1 MNLSFINL
9 PKAFLSGY
17 DICLNNAASPDYCR
31 DQITSSAPTMIDV
44 YLKTY
49 ENCRGILGSERCK
62 TLMAPE
68 PASGI
73 VSSIPILALGIIAG
87 ALIFGRNKKGA

>member
-1 MNLSFINL
+1 MDLSFINL

-17 DICLNNAASPDYCR
+17 DACLNNASPDYCR
-31 DQITSSAPTMIDV
+31 DKIVSGAPTVIDV
-44 YLKTY
+44 YLRTY
-49 ENCRGILGSERCK
+49 ENCRSLLGSERCK
-62 TLMAPE
+62 ALMAPE

-87 ALIFGRNKKGA
+87 ALIFGKRRA

>member
-1 MNLSFINL
+1 MDFSFINL

-17 DICLNNAASPDYCR
+17 DACLNNASPDFCR
-31 DQITSSAPTMIDV
+31 DKIVSSAPTVIDV

-49 ENCRGILGSERCK
+49 ENCRSILGSERCK
-62 TLMAPE
+62 TIMAPDQ
-68 PASGI
+68 PTKIAI
-73 VSSIPILALGIIAG
+73 VPLLAIGIIAG

>member
-1 MNLSFINL
+1 MDLSFINL

-17 DICLNNAASPDYCR
+17 DTCLNNASPDYCR
-31 DQITSSAPTMIDV
+31 GQITSSAPTMIDV

-49 ENCRGILGSERCK
+49 ENCRNLLGSEKCK
-62 TLMAPE
+62 SLMAPE

-87 ALIFGRNKKGA
+87 AIIFGKRRV

>member
-1 MNLSFINL
+1 MDLSFINL

-17 DICLNNAASPDYCR
+17 DTCLNNASPDFCR
-31 DQITSSAPTMIDV
+31 DKIVSSAPTVIDI

-49 ENCRGILGSERCK
+49 ENCRNLLGSERCK
-62 TLMAPE
+62 ALMAPE
-68 PASGI
+68 PSSGI

-87 ALIFGRNKKGA
+87 ALIFGRNKKGV

>member
-1 MNLSFINL
+1 MDLSFINL

-17 DICLNNAASPDYCR
+17 DACLNNASPDFCR
-31 DQITSSAPTMIDV
+31 EKIVSSAPTVVDV
-44 YLKTY
+44 YLRTY
-49 ENCRGILGSERCK
+49 ENCRNLLGSERCK

-68 PASGI
+68 PTSGI

-87 ALIFGRNKKGA
+87 ALIFGKRRP